1 MITIYAP
8 DLACYTFAKEIS
20 IFLNPSVR
28 SIRFMAHYTFL
39 GICLSPKPI
48 FCPNLEVSVNI
59 GLGEG

>member
-20 IFLNPSVR
+20 IFLNPSAR

-39 GICLSPKPI
+39 GICQPTPPLSQYFALI
-48 FCPNLEVSVNI
+48 
-59 GLGEG
+59 